1 MKHLSIVIGALA
13 IAIGVLWLGQG
24 LGVIDWPRSSVMIGQ
39 RPWVVRGAGLA
50 VAGAV
55 LILWVRRR

>member
-13 IAIGVLWLGQG
+13 IAMGVLWLGQG
-24 LGVIDWPRSSVMIGQ
+24 LGVIDWPRSSAMIGQ
-39 RPWVVRGAGLA
+39 RPWVLRGAGLA

>member
-1 MKHLSIVIGALA
+1 MKHLPIVIGALA
-13 IAIGVLWLGQG
+13 IAMGMLWLGQG

-39 RPWVVRGAGLA
+39 RRWVLRGAGLA

>member
-13 IAIGVLWLGQG
+13 IATGLLWLGQG

-39 RPWVVRGAGLA
+39 RTWVLRGSGLA

-55 LILWVRRR
+55 LILWARRR